1 MSKVLLDTDIL
12 SSLMRNNPNVT
23 LKAQN
28 YLKLH
33 SKFTISIIT
42 RYEILRGLKAKS
54 ATAQIAA
61 FEKFCLV
68 SEILPISDSIIV
80 KASDIYADLHKKGLL
95 ITDADILIASTA
107 LEHSLTLITNN
118 ESHFNRI
125 LGLTI
130 DNWLNP

>member
-12 SSLMRNNPNVT
+12 SNLMRNNPNVT
-23 LKAQN
+23 LKAQK